1 MPILLKGIEI
11 YIFQYGK
18 SRRNC
23 EVLPTSIYECYNS
36 NLLMEKDVEEL
47 EEKIVKIRMVKF

>member
-1 MPILLKGIEI
+1 M
-11 YIFQYGK
+11 FGK
-18 SRRNC
+18 RRFSDNEGRRKLNSKVSRKIARKLRSA
-23 EVLPTSIYECYNS
+23 V